1 METKK
6 VELIDKIKTDNLI
19 AAKTT
24 FKDVMSQKVID
35 KLEQLKKDIGS
46 NLYKNREEK

>member
-6 VELIDKIKTDNLI
+6 VELLDKIKTDNLV

-46 NLYKNREEK
+46 NLYKNQEEK